1 MNKESEEVA
10 CRVTNRQ
17 TVNYL
22 TSSNG
27 TLWSN
32 VAHNIVGLVNGSTF
46 FISHIFYRNEVVN
59 SGSVYF
65 LLQMQ

>member
-1 MNKESEEVA
+1 MNKESEEAA

-27 TLWSN
+27 TLWSK
-32 VAHNIVGLVNGSTF
+32 
-46 FISHIFYRNEVVN
+46 NEVVN

-65 LLQMQ
+65 LLQMQRCPANFLK